1 MEGRKRGRMEGW
13 RILSP
18 LSLKTKASIDTTQ
31 EEKRNRGESPTG
43 AAQTLISVAVPWDF
57 FGTSSA
63 EEKEGGR
70 TSRSLA
76 H

>member
-1 MEGRKRGRMEGW
+1 MG
-13 RILSP
+13 ILSP

-31 EEKRNRGESPTG
+31 EEKRNRGESPTNERR

-63 EEKEGGR
+63 EEEGR
-70 TSRSLA
+70 WEDLSLA